1 MYTQC
6 PQCSAVY
13 RITSTQLRAASG
25 EVRCGSCGAR
35 FDALDR
41 LADTFPEAF
50 ADGEDT
56 PRESVA
62 RPSGDH
68 EETEDMG
75 PADRDAAETEGTQ
88 EQEIQE
94 ADSPPVDAS
103 AEPDSDD
110 SDDEPTVDL
119 DMTAEEIFALS
130 EVEDQELPGV
140 DDLEFVEGLPPE
152 EPHAIRAQEPSPPTE
167 LVAASPSELQRWL
180 QRLAVPLLAVLLL
193 GLAVHSQRG
202 VLMRSTFF
210 GPVLEGLYGL
220 VGVEVMPA
228 WDLSAY
234 RIIESAAAIDQNG
247 DLQVSLDFVNEAD
260 FDQPYPILRVSLE
273 DRWGDEIGSREVPP
287 SEYMGPDL
295 EGRMLGSDRRAR
307 GEAALADPVP
317 EAVGFRLDLC
327 LPDTEGKLRCLSN
340 QP

>member
-1 MYTQC
+1 LYTQC

-13 RITSTQLRAASG
+13 RITSTQLRAAAG

-41 LADTFPEAF
+41 LADTFPEESA
-50 ADGEDT
+50 AGEDT
-56 PRESVA
+56 PQESVA
-62 RPSGDH
+62 SPSGDH
-68 EETEDMG
+68 EETEDVG
-75 PADRDAAETEGTQ
+75 PAGGDSAEAEGTE
-88 EQEIQE
+88 EQEMQE
-94 ADSPPVDAS
+94 ADRPPVHAS
-103 AEPDSDD
+103 AEPDTDD

-130 EVEDQELPGV
+130 EFDDQELPGV

-152 EPHAIRAQEPSPPTE
+152 EADTGRAQEPSPPTE
-167 LVAASPSELQRWL
+167 LLAASPSELQRWL
-180 QRLAVPLLAVLLL
+180 RRLGVPLLAVLLL

-202 VLMRSTFF
+202 VLMRSAFF

-228 WDLSAY
+228 WDVSAY
-234 RIIESAAAIDQNG
+234 RIIESAAAIDPNG
-247 DLQVSLDFVNEAD
+247 DLQVSLDFVNEAE
-260 FDQPYPILRVSLE
+260 FSQPYPVLRVSLE

-287 SEYMGPDL
+287 REYMGTDL

-307 GEAALADPVP
+307 GEAVLTDPVP
-317 EAVGFRLDLC
+317 EAIGFRLDLC
-327 LPDTEGKLRCLSN
+327 LPDTEGQLRCLSN